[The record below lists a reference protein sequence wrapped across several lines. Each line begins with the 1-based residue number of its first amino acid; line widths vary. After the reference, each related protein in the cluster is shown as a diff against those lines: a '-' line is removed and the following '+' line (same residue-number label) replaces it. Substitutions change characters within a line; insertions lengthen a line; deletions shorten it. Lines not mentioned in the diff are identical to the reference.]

1 VSSKPDPRDTG
12 ESERVCPEEFS
23 RTVRPEAVHAE
34 RVTVAVIRKPQ
45 GRHGEVLAE
54 ILSDFPQRLLHG
66 RQVFLWNGRSA
77 ASEPAVITSGWLHKG
92 GVVFQLEGCTTR
104 AQAEKLRG
112 WHVQIPKAE
121 RVELP
126 AASYYT
132 SDLMGCEVYEQTPGG
147 ARLIGSVQDVVPTGE
162 TVAGPHV
169 LSVETRQGEL
179 LIPFAQEICT
189 RIDIAGRRIEVLLP
203 KGLRELSR
211 EE

>member
-1 VSSKPDPRDTG
+1 
-12 ESERVCPEEFS
+12 
-23 RTVRPEAVHAE
+23 
-34 RVTVAVIRKPQ
+34 VTVAVIRKPQ

-54 ILSDFPQRLLHG
+54 ILTDFPERMLHG
-66 RQVFLWNGRSA
+66 RQVFLWNGRST
-77 ASEPAVITSGWLHKG
+77 ASEPAIITSGWLHKG
-92 GVVFQLEGCTTR
+92 GVVLQLEGCTTR

-121 RVELP
+121 RMKLP
-126 AASYYT
+126 AGSYYT
-132 SDLMGCEVYEQTPGG
+132 SDLMGCELYEQTPGG
-147 ARLIGSVQDVVPTGE
+147 AKLIGSVQDVVPTGE

-169 LSVETRQGEL
+169 LSVATRQGEL